1 MSRTT
6 GKDVAKA
13 IQEDLGLET
22 QPTGKEV
29 ASAMYR
35 VSSPNFQS
43 TIGDPN
49 DVSSLEFMNGLL
61 EYPDSLGVEFMTLA
75 TRIGRVIAHRNIL
88 TNKLAPFKMENMAL
102 GYTMEEY
109 FIECAKEH
117 SYNQAD
123 AEDTLFKRELPDI
136 KTAFYVVNRK
146 SYYPATI
153 TDDDMRKYFV
163 SWDGVNSL
171 IARIVDS
178 MYNGDNKDDYNYM
191 KSALVKHYENGLMK
205 IVKTNAVTD
214 TDTAKELARKITE
227 YVSYLTEP
235 TNEYNAMAVT
245 KQNDYEDI
253 YVILNGKSNS
263 YLNIDW
269 LAQTFQLEFA
279 EFKAHV
285 LVLPTLPS
293 TTQGTIEA
301 LVVDSEIYR
310 VFDQKYSVGV
320 AYNAKGLYWN
330 YFLHHWEGIAT
341 SRFANAIAFVSG
353 DVAEKVTAI
362 YANPTVVQVKKG
374 GSVTVP
380 FTVQTSGLNAPISLK
395 ATSGE
400 STGEQ
405 TTVVSATL
413 TDDSR
418 HVTIKGLEAI
428 KNEGLTTVTIKDEVS
443 NVKCDIKVVYSV

>member
-1 MSRTT
+1 MPRTT
-6 GKDVAKA
+6 GKDIAKA

-22 QPTGKEV
+22 QPTGQEV

-49 DVSSLEFMNGLL
+49 EVTSLEFMNGLL
-61 EYPDSLGVEFMTLA
+61 EYPDTLGVEFMNLA
-75 TRIGRVIAHRNIL
+75 TRIGRVIARKNIL
-88 TNKLAPFKMENMAL
+88 RNKLAPFKMENMAL
-102 GYTMEEY
+102 GYTIEEY
-109 FIECAKEH
+109 FVECAKEH
-117 SYNQAD
+117 AYDQAD
-123 AEDTLFKRELPDI
+123 AENTLFKRELPDI
-136 KTAFYVVNRK
+136 KSAFYVVNRK
-146 SYYPATI
+146 SYYPATV

-191 KSALVKHYENGLMK
+191 KNALVTHYENGLMK
-205 IVKTNAVTD
+205 IVKTSEVVNTE
-214 TDTAKELARKITE
+214 TAKELARKITE
-227 YVSYLTEP
+227 YASYLTEP
-235 TNEYNAMAVT
+235 TNEYNAMAIT
-245 KQNDYEDI
+245 KQNDYDDI
-253 YVILNGKSNS
+253 YIILNGKSNS

-353 DVAEKVTAI
+353 NVEEKVTAI
-362 YANPTVVQVKKG
+362 YSNPQVVYVKKDK
-374 GSVTVP
+374 SVTVP
-380 FTVQTSGLNAPISLK
+380 FTVQTNGLNAPINLSAK
-395 ATSGE
+395 S
-400 STGEQ
+400 S
-405 TTVVSATL
+405 VDDMVSATL
-413 TDDSR
+413 SKDLR
-418 HVTIKGLEAI
+418 HVVIKGLTGI
-428 KNEGLTTVTIKDEVS
+428 IGEGLATVSINDEKS
-443 NVKCDIKVVYSV
+443 EVKCEIKVVYSV

>member
-1 MSRTT
+1 MPRTT

-22 QPTGKEV
+22 QPTGQEV

-35 VSSPNFQS
+35 VSSPNFQT

-49 DVSSLEFMNGLL
+49 EVSSLEFMNGLL
-61 EYPDSLGVEFMTLA
+61 EYPDSLGVEFMNLA

-109 FIECAKEH
+109 FVECANEH
-117 SYNQAD
+117 AYDQAD
-123 AEDTLFKRELPDI
+123 AENTLFKRELPDI

-178 MYNGDNKDDYNYM
+178 MYNGDNKDDYSYM
-191 KSALVKHYENGLMK
+191 KSALVTHYENGLMK
-205 IVKTNAVTD
+205 IVKTSAVTD

-245 KQNDYEDI
+245 KQNNYEDI

-293 TTQGTIEA
+293 TKQGTIEA

-353 DVAEKVTAI
+353 DVEEKVTAI
-362 YANPTVVQVKKG
+362 YANPQVVQVKKG
-374 GSVTVP
+374 GSVTVA
-380 FTVQTSGLNAPISLK
+380 FTVQTSGLNAPVNITARAVDGS
-395 ATSGE
+395 A
-400 STGEQ
+400 
-405 TTVVSATL
+405 VSAQVRQDL
-413 TDDSR
+413 R
-418 HVTIKGLEAI
+418 QVEIKGSDSI
-428 KNEGLTTVTIKDEVS
+428 TQEGLTSVIIKDTSS
-443 NVKCDIKVVYSV
+443 NVETSVKVVFEP

>member
-1 MSRTT
+1 MPRTT

-22 QPTGKEV
+22 QPTGQEV
-29 ASAMYR
+29 ANAMYR
-35 VSSPNFQS
+35 AASPNFQS

-49 DVSSLEFMNGLL
+49 EVSSLEFMNGLL
-61 EYPDSLGVEFMTLA
+61 EYPDTLGVEFMNLA
-75 TRIGRVIAHRNIL
+75 TRIGRVIAHKNIL
-88 TNKLAPFKMENMAL
+88 RNKLAPFKMANMAL

-109 FIECAKEH
+109 FVECAKEH
-117 SYNQAD
+117 EYDQAD
-123 AEDTLFKRELPDI
+123 AESTLFKRELPDI

-191 KSALVKHYENGLMK
+191 KTALVTHYENGLMK
-205 IVKTNAVTD
+205 IVKTGAVTD

-245 KQNDYEDI
+245 KQNEYEDI

-353 DVAEKVTAI
+353 DIDEKVTAI

-380 FTVQTSGLNAPISLK
+380 FTVQTNGLSAPIILT
-395 ATSGE
+395 ATPNE
-400 STGEQ
+400 STK
-405 TTVVSATL
+405 VSATL
-413 TDDSR
+413 SDDLR
-418 HVTIKGLEAI
+418 HVTIKGLSGI
-428 KNEGLTTVTIKDEVS
+428 DSEGLATVTIKDKKSDVTC
-443 NVKCDIKVVYSV
+443 NIKVVYNV

>member
-1 MSRTT
+1 MGKTT
-6 GKDVAKA
+6 GNDVAKTL
-13 IQEDLGLET
+13 QNDLGMDH
-22 QPTGKEV
+22 QPTGQEV
-29 ASAMYR
+29 ASAMY
-35 VSSPNFQS
+35 VISSSNFRS
-43 TIGDPN
+43 TIGDPKETN
-49 DVSSLEFMNGLL
+49 SLEFMNGLL
-61 EYPDSLGVEFMTLA
+61 DYPDTLGVEFMNLA
-75 TRIGRVIAHRNIL
+75 TRIGKVIAHRNIL
-88 TNKLAPFKMENMAL
+88 TNKLAPFKMENMPL

-109 FIECAKEH
+109 FVECAKEH
-117 SYNQAD
+117 EYNQAD
-123 AEDTLFKRELPDI
+123 AENTLFKRSLPDI

-153 TDDDMRKYFV
+153 TDDDLRKYFV
-163 SWDGVNSL
+163 TWDGVNSL

-191 KSALVKHYENGLMK
+191 KSALVTHYENGHMK
-205 IVKTNAVTD
+205 IVNTNAVTD

-253 YVILNGKSNS
+253 YVILNGKTNS

-279 EFKAHV
+279 QFKTHV

-293 TTQGTIEA
+293 TAQGTIEA
-301 LVVDSEIYR
+301 IVCDSEIYR

-353 DVAEKVTAI
+353 NVEEKVTAI
-362 YANPTVVQVKKG
+362 YSNPQVVEVRKGANI
-374 GSVTVP
+374 TVP
-380 FTVQTSGLNAPISLK
+380 FTVQTNGLNAKYNLTVTSSVEDKVRATIESDLK
-395 ATSGE
+395 
-400 STGEQ
+400 
-405 TTVVSATL
+405 
-413 TDDSR
+413 
-418 HVTIKGLEAI
+418 HVKI
-428 KNEGLTTVTIKDEVS
+428 EGLDAITAEGLATVTITDTVS
-443 NVKCDIKVVYSV
+443 NVTCDIKVVIML

>member
-1 MSRTT
+1 MPRTT

-22 QPTGKEV
+22 QPTGQEV

-49 DVSSLEFMNGLL
+49 EVSSLEFMNGLL
-61 EYPDSLGVEFMTLA
+61 EYPDSLGVEFMNLA

-109 FIECAKEH
+109 FVECAKEH
-117 SYNQAD
+117 AYDQAD
-123 AEDTLFKRELPDI
+123 AENTLFKRELPDI

-205 IVKTNAVTD
+205 IVKTSAVTD

-293 TTQGTIEA
+293 TKQGTIEA

-353 DVAEKVTAI
+353 DVEEKVTAI
-362 YANPTVVQVKKG
+362 YTNPTVVQVKKG
-374 GSVTVP
+374 GSVTVS
-380 FTVQTSGLNAPISLK
+380 FTVQTSGLNAPINIVAEAGVDS
-395 ATSGE
+395 A
-400 STGEQ
+400 
-405 TTVVSATL
+405 VSAVVTQDL
-413 TDDSR
+413 R
-418 HVTIKGLEAI
+418 HVEIKGLDSI
-428 KNEGLTTVTIKDEVS
+428 TKEGLTSVTIKDTNS
-443 NVKCDIKVVYSV
+443 NVHTSVKVVFEP

>member
-1 MSRTT
+1 MSKTT
-6 GKDVAKA
+6 GKDVTKTL
-13 IQEDLGLET
+13 QNDLGMDHE
-22 QPTGKEV
+22 PTGQEV
-29 ASAMYR
+29 ASAMYAM
-35 VSSPNFQS
+35 SSSNFRS

-49 DVSSLEFMNGLL
+49 ETSSLEFMNGLL
-61 EYPDSLGVEFMTLA
+61 EYPDTLGVEFMNLA
-75 TRIGRVIAHRNIL
+75 TRIGKVIAHRNIL
-88 TNKLAPFKMENMAL
+88 TNKLAPFKMENMPL

-117 SYNQAD
+117 AYDQAD
-123 AEDTLFKRELPDI
+123 AENTLFKRSLPDI

-153 TDDDMRKYFV
+153 TDDDLRKYFV
-163 SWDGVNSL
+163 TWDGVNSL

-191 KSALVKHYENGLMK
+191 KSALVTHYENGHMK
-205 IVKTNAVTD
+205 IVNTKAVTD
-214 TDTAKELARKITE
+214 TETAKELARKITE

-245 KQNDYEDI
+245 KQNEYDDI
-253 YVILNGKSNS
+253 YVILNGKTNS

-279 EFKAHV
+279 QFKTHV

-293 TTQGTIEA
+293 TAQGTIEA
-301 LVVDSEIYR
+301 IVCDSEIYR

-353 DVAEKVTAI
+353 NVEEKVTAI
-362 YANPTVVQVKKG
+362 YSNPQVVEVRNG
-374 GSVTVP
+374 ATITVP
-380 FTVQTSGLNAPISLK
+380 FTVQTSGLNAKYSLTATSSVEDKVK
-395 ATSGE
+395 ATIE
-400 STGEQ
+400 SD
-405 TTVVSATL
+405 L
-413 TDDSR
+413 K
-418 HVTIKGLEAI
+418 HVKI
-428 KNEGLTTVTIKDEVS
+428 EGLDAIDAEGLATVTIQDTVS
-443 NVKCDIKVVYSV
+443 NVTCDIKVVYNV

>member
-1 MSRTT
+1 MPRTT

-22 QPTGKEV
+22 QPTGQEV
-29 ASAMYR
+29 ASAIYR
-35 VSSPNFQS
+35 ASSPNFQS

-49 DVSSLEFMNGLL
+49 EVSSLEFMNGLL

-109 FIECAKEH
+109 FVECAKEH
-117 SYNQAD
+117 AYDQAD
-123 AEDTLFKRELPDI
+123 AESTLFKRELPDI
-136 KTAFYVVNRK
+136 KKAFYVVNRK

-191 KSALVKHYENGLMK
+191 KSSLIAHYENGLMK
-205 IVKTNAVTD
+205 IVKTSPVTN

-293 TTQGTIEA
+293 TMRGTIEA

-353 DVAEKVTAI
+353 EVDEKVTAI
-362 YANPTVVQVKKG
+362 YANPTVVQIKKG

-380 FTVQTSGLNAPISLK
+380 FTVQTSGLNAPIHLT
-395 ATSGE
+395 ATPDE
-400 STGEQ
+400 PTM
-405 TTVVSATL
+405 VSAKL
-413 TDDSR
+413 TNDLR
-418 HVTIKGLEAI
+418 HVTITGSDTI
-428 KNEGLTTVTIKDEVS
+428 SGEGLATVTIEDTNSKVT
-443 NVKCDIKVVYSV
+443 CDIKVVYNV

>member
-1 MSRTT
+1 MPRTT

-22 QPTGKEV
+22 QPTGQEV

-43 TIGDPN
+43 RIGDPN
-49 DVSSLEFMNGLL
+49 EISSLEFMNGLL
-61 EYPDSLGVEFMTLA
+61 EYPDSLGVEFMNLA

-109 FIECAKEH
+109 FVECAKEH
-117 SYNQAD
+117 TYDQAN
-123 AEDTLFKRELPDI
+123 AENTLFKRELPDI

-191 KSALVKHYENGLMK
+191 KSALVTHYENGLMK
-205 IVKTNAVTD
+205 IVKTSAVTD

-293 TTQGTIEA
+293 TKQGTIEA

-353 DVAEKVTAI
+353 DVDEKVTAI

-374 GSVTVP
+374 GSVTVA
-380 FTVQTSGLNAPISLK
+380 FTVQTSGLNAPVNIV
-395 ATSGE
+395 AE
-400 STGEQ
+400 SDNDSALVA
-405 TTVVSATL
+405 VVTKDL
-413 TDDSR
+413 R
-418 HVTIKGLEAI
+418 HVEIKCLDSVTA
-428 KNEGLTTVTIKDEVS
+428 EGLTSVIIKDTNS
-443 NVKCDIKVVYSV
+443 NVQTSVKVVFEP

>member
-1 MSRTT
+1 MPRTT

-22 QPTGKEV
+22 QPTGQEV

-49 DVSSLEFMNGLL
+49 EVTSLEFMNGLL
-61 EYPDSLGVEFMTLA
+61 EYPDSLGVEFMNLA

-109 FIECAKEH
+109 FVECAKEH
-117 SYNQAD
+117 AYDQAD
-123 AEDTLFKRELPDI
+123 AENTLFKRELPDI

-191 KSALVKHYENGLMK
+191 KSALVTHYENGLMK
-205 IVKTNAVTD
+205 IVKTSAVTN

-293 TTQGTIEA
+293 TTKGTIEA

-353 DVAEKVTAI
+353 DVDERVTAI
-362 YANPTVVQVKKG
+362 YANPQVVQIKKG
-374 GSVTVP
+374 GSVVVP
-380 FTVQTSGLNAPISLK
+380 FTVQTSGLNAPIDLSVESAAPTLVG
-395 ATSGE
+395 ATI
-400 STGEQ
+400 
-405 TTVVSATL
+405 
-413 TDDSR
+413 TDDLR
-418 HVTIKGLEAI
+418 HVTITGLSAI
-428 KNEGLTTVTIKDEVS
+428 DAEGLTTVTIKDTGSSVT
-443 NVKCDIKVVYSV
+443 CAIKVVYSA

>member
-1 MSRTT
+1 MPRTT

-13 IQEDLGLET
+13 IQEDLGLEK
-22 QPTGKEV
+22 QPTGQEV

-49 DVSSLEFMNGLL
+49 EVSSLEFMNGLL
-61 EYPDSLGVEFMTLA
+61 EYPDSLGVEFMNLA

-88 TNKLAPFKMENMAL
+88 TNKLAPFKMGNMGL

-109 FIECAKEH
+109 FVECAKEH
-117 SYNQAD
+117 DYDQAD

-205 IVKTNAVTD
+205 IVNTRAVTD
-214 TDTAKELARKITE
+214 TETAKELARKITE

-263 YLNIDW
+263 YLNIEW

-353 DVAEKVTAI
+353 TVEEKVTAI
-362 YANPTVVQVKKG
+362 YSNPQVVQVKKG

-380 FTVQTSGLNAPISLK
+380 FTVQTSGLNAKYKLTVESDVNDKVHAIIESDLK
-395 ATSGE
+395 
-400 STGEQ
+400 
-405 TTVVSATL
+405 
-413 TDDSR
+413 
-418 HVTIKGLEAI
+418 HVKITGLELI
-428 KNEGLTTVTIKDEVS
+428 TVEGLATVTIKDENSDVT
-443 NVKCDIKVVYSV
+443 CDIKVVYNV

>member
-1 MSRTT
+1 MPKTT
-6 GKDVAKA
+6 AKDVAKT
-13 IQEDLGLET
+13 IQTDLGMDTE
-22 QPTGKEV
+22 PTGQDV
-29 ASAMYR
+29 ASAMYNL
-35 VSSPNFQS
+35 SSGNFRS
-43 TIGDPN
+43 SIGDPN
-49 DVSSLEFMNGLL
+49 EISSLEFMNGLL
-61 EYPDSLGVEFMTLA
+61 EYPDTLGVEFMTLA

-88 TNKLAPFKMENMAL
+88 RNKLAPFKMENMTL

-109 FIECAKEH
+109 FVECAKEH
-117 SYNQAD
+117 EYNQAD
-123 AEDTLFKRELPDI
+123 AENTLFKRELPDV
-136 KTAFYVVNRK
+136 KTAFYIVNRK
-146 SYYPATI
+146 SFYPATI
-153 TDDDMRKYFV
+153 TDDDLRKYFV
-163 SWDGVNSL
+163 TWDGVNSL

-191 KSALVKHYENGLMK
+191 KSALVTHYENGFMK
-205 IVKTNAVTD
+205 IVNTSAVTD
-214 TDTAKELARKITE
+214 TETAKELARKITE

-353 DVAEKVTAI
+353 TVEEKVTAI
-362 YANPTVVQVKKG
+362 YANPQVVKVKKG
-374 GSVTVP
+374 GSVVVP
-380 FTVQTSGLNAPISLK
+380 FTVQTSGLNAPVSLTV
-395 ATSGE
+395 TSFSPSKVG
-400 STGEQ
+400 
-405 TTVVSATL
+405 VTL
-413 TDDSR
+413 NDDLR
-418 HVTIKGLEAI
+418 HITIKGLEGI
-428 KNEGLTTVTIKDEVS
+428 TEEGLGDVEIKDTNS
-443 NVKCDIKVVYSV
+443 NVTCIISAVYNV

>member
-1 MSRTT
+1 MPRTT

-22 QPTGKEV
+22 QPTGQEV

-35 VSSPNFQS
+35 VASPNFQS

-49 DVSSLEFMNGLL
+49 EVSSLEFMNGLL
-61 EYPDSLGVEFMTLA
+61 EYPDTLGVEFMNLA

-102 GYTMEEY
+102 GYTIEEY
-109 FIECAKEH
+109 FVECAKEH
-117 SYNQAD
+117 AYNQAD
-123 AEDTLFKRELPDI
+123 SENTLFKRELPDI
-136 KTAFYVVNRK
+136 KKAFYVVNRK

-191 KSALVKHYENGLMK
+191 KSALVTHYENGLMK

-214 TDTAKELARKITE
+214 TESAKELARKITE

-353 DVAEKVTAI
+353 DVKEKVTAI
-362 YANPTVVQVKKG
+362 YANPQVVYVKKDKT
-374 GSVTVP
+374 VTVP
-380 FTVQTSGLNAPISLK
+380 FTVQTNGLNAPISLTV
-395 ATSGE
+395 TS
-400 STGEQ
+400 TD
-405 TTVVSATL
+405 VNMVSATL
-413 TDDSR
+413 TEDSR
-418 HVTIKGLEAI
+418 HVVINGLTGI
-428 KNEGLTTVTIKDEVS
+428 TGEGLATVTIKDADP
-443 NVKCDIKVVYSV
+443 NVKCDIKVVYNV

>member
-1 MSRTT
+1 MPKTT

-22 QPTGKEV
+22 QPTGQEV
-29 ASAMYR
+29 ASAMYK
-35 VSSPNFQS
+35 VSSPTFQS

-49 DVSSLEFMNGLL
+49 EVSSLEFMNGLL
-61 EYPDSLGVEFMTLA
+61 EYPDSLGVEFMNLA

-109 FIECAKEH
+109 FVECAKENA
-117 SYNQAD
+117 YNQAD
-123 AEDTLFKRELPDI
+123 AESTLFKRELPDI

-191 KSALVKHYENGLMK
+191 KSALVRHYENGLMK
-205 IVKTNAVTD
+205 IVKTSAVKD
-214 TDTAKELARKITE
+214 TESAKELARKITE

-293 TTQGTIEA
+293 TSRGVIEA

-341 SRFANAIAFVSG
+341 SRFANSIAFVSG
-353 DVAEKVTAI
+353 DVEEKVTAI
-362 YANPTVVQVKKG
+362 YSNPQVVAIRKG
-374 GSVTVP
+374 ESITVP
-380 FTVQTSGLNAPISLK
+380 FTVQTSGLNAPIELT
-395 ATSGE
+395 ATVDNEGMI
-400 STGEQ
+400 
-405 TTVVSATL
+405 SATL
-413 TDDSR
+413 TNDSR
-418 HVTIKGLEAI
+418 HVTI
-428 KNEGLTTVTIKDEVS
+428 EGLDAIHAEGLATVTITDKS
-443 NVKCDIKVVYSV
+443 SQVKCDIKVVYNQ

>member
-1 MSRTT
+1 MPRTT

-13 IQEDLGLET
+13 IQTELGLET
-22 QPTGKEV
+22 QPNGQEV

-49 DVSSLEFMNGLL
+49 EVSSLEFMNGLL
-61 EYPDSLGVEFMTLA
+61 EYPDTLGVEFMNLA

-88 TNKLAPFKMENMAL
+88 TNKLSPFKMENMAL

-109 FIECAKEH
+109 FVECAKEH
-117 SYNQAD
+117 AYDQAD
-123 AEDTLFKRELPDI
+123 AENTLFKRELPDI
-136 KTAFYVVNRK
+136 KKAFYVVNRK

-191 KSALVKHYENGLMK
+191 KSALVTHYENGLMK
-205 IVKTNAVTD
+205 IVKTSAVTD

-269 LAQTFQLEFA
+269 LSQTFQLEFA

-353 DVAEKVTAI
+353 DVEEKVTAI
-362 YANPTVVQVKKG
+362 HANPQVVYVKKDK
-374 GSVTVP
+374 SVTVP
-380 FTVQTSGLNAPISLK
+380 FIVQTNGLNAPVSLS
-395 ATSGE
+395 ATPSDA
-400 STGEQ
+400 TM
-405 TTVVSATL
+405 VSATL
-413 TDDSR
+413 TEDLR
-418 HVTIKGLEAI
+418 HVVIKGLTGI
-428 KNEGLTTVTIKDEVS
+428 TDEGLATVTIKDKSS
-443 NVKCDIKVVYSV
+443 NVKCDIKVVYNV

>member
-1 MSRTT
+1 MGKTT
-6 GKDVAKA
+6 GNDVAKTL
-13 IQEDLGLET
+13 QNDLGMDH
-22 QPTGKEV
+22 QPTGQEV
-29 ASAMYR
+29 ASAMYTM
-35 VSSPNFQS
+35 SSSNFRS
-43 TIGDPN
+43 TIEDPN
-49 DVSSLEFMNGLL
+49 ETSSLEFMNGLL
-61 EYPDSLGVEFMTLA
+61 EYPDTLGVEFMNLA
-75 TRIGRVIAHRNIL
+75 TRIGKVIAHRNIL
-88 TNKLAPFKMENMAL
+88 TNKLAPFKMENMSL

-109 FIECAKEH
+109 FVECAKEH
-117 SYNQAD
+117 EYNQAE
-123 AEDTLFKRELPDI
+123 AENTLFKRSLPDI

-153 TDDDMRKYFV
+153 TDDDLRKYFV
-163 SWDGVNSL
+163 TWDGVNSL

-191 KSALVKHYENGLMK
+191 KSALISHYENGHMK
-205 IVKTNAVTD
+205 IVNTRAVSD

-253 YVILNGKSNS
+253 YVILNGKTNS

-279 EFKAHV
+279 QFKTHV

-293 TTQGTIEA
+293 TAQGTIEA
-301 LVVDSEIYR
+301 IVCDSEIYR

-353 DVAEKVTAI
+353 TFKEKVTAI
-362 YANPTVVQVKKG
+362 YANPQVVQVKKG

-380 FTVQTSGLNAPISLK
+380 FTVQTSGLNAPINLS
-395 ATSGE
+395 ATPGD
-400 STGEQ
+400 
-405 TTVVSATL
+405 TTLISATL
-413 TDDSR
+413 TDDLR
-418 HVTIKGLEAI
+418 HVTIKGLDAI
-428 KNEGLTTVTIKDEVS
+428 DQEGLVTVKIEDKESAVTC
-443 NVKCDIKVVYSV
+443 NIKVVYNV

>member
-1 MSRTT
+1 MSRTSA
-6 GKDVAKA
+6 KDVTK
-13 IQEDLGLET
+13 ILQNDLGMDHE
-22 QPTGKEV
+22 PTGREV
-29 ASAMYR
+29 ASAMYN
-35 VSSPNFQS
+35 VASPNFQS

-49 DVSSLEFMNGLL
+49 EISSLEFMNGLL
-61 EYPDSLGVEFMTLA
+61 EYPDTLGIEFMNLA

-88 TNKLAPFKMENMAL
+88 TNKLAPFKMANMPL

-109 FIECAKEH
+109 FVDCAKEH
-117 SYNQAD
+117 AYDQAN
-123 AEDTLFKRELPDI
+123 AENTLFKRELSDI

-191 KSALVKHYENGLMK
+191 KSALVTHYENGLMK
-205 IVKTNAVTD
+205 IVNTSAVVD
-214 TDTAKELARKITE
+214 TETAKELARKITE
-227 YVSYLTEP
+227 HVSYLTEP

-353 DVAEKVTAI
+353 NVEEKVTAI
-362 YANPTVVQVKKG
+362 YANPQVVQIKKG

-380 FTVQTSGLNAPISLK
+380 FTVQTSGLNATISL
-395 ATSGE
+395 TSTSE
-400 STGEQ
+400 APTM
-405 TTVVSATL
+405 VSATL
-413 TDDSR
+413 TNDLR
-418 HVTIKGLEAI
+418 HVTIKGLGAI
-428 KNEGLTTVTIKDEVS
+428 TAEGLTTVTIKDKKS
-443 NVKCDIKVVYSV
+443 NVTCYIKVVYNV

>member
-1 MSRTT
+1 MPRTT
-6 GKDVAKA
+6 GKDIAKA
-13 IQEDLGLET
+13 IQTDLGLET
-22 QPTGKEV
+22 QPTGQEV

-35 VSSPNFQS
+35 VASPNFQS

-49 DVSSLEFMNGLL
+49 EVSSLEFMNGLL
-61 EYPDSLGVEFMTLA
+61 DYPDTLGVEFMNLA

-88 TNKLAPFKMENMAL
+88 TNKLAPFKMENMGL

-109 FIECAKEH
+109 FVECAKEH
-117 SYNQAD
+117 AYDQAD

-136 KTAFYVVNRK
+136 KKAFYVVNRK

-191 KSALVKHYENGLMK
+191 KSALVTHYENGLMK
-205 IVKTNAVTD
+205 IVKTSAVTD

-245 KQNDYEDI
+245 KQNAYEDI

-301 LVVDSEIYR
+301 LIVDSEIYR

-353 DVAEKVTAI
+353 DVKEKVTAI
-362 YANPTVVQVKKG
+362 HVNPQVVYVKKDK
-374 GSVTVP
+374 SVTVP
-380 FTVQTSGLNAPISLK
+380 FTVQTNGLNAPINLT
-395 ATSGE
+395 ATSND
-400 STGEQ
+400 
-405 TTVVSATL
+405 TTTVSATL
-413 TDDSR
+413 TADLR
-418 HVTIKGLEAI
+418 HVVIEGLTGIAR
-428 KNEGLTTVTIKDEVS
+428 EGLTTVVIKDTNSAVT
-443 NVKCDIKVVYSV
+443 CDIKVVYSV

>member
-1 MSRTT
+1 MPRTT

-13 IQEDLGLET
+13 IQTDLGLET
-22 QPTGKEV
+22 QPTGQEV
-29 ASAMYR
+29 ANAMYR
-35 VSSPNFQS
+35 AASPNFQS

-49 DVSSLEFMNGLL
+49 EVSSLEFMNGLL
-61 EYPDSLGVEFMTLA
+61 EYPDTLGVEFMNLA

-88 TNKLAPFKMENMAL
+88 RNKLAPFKMANMAL

-109 FIECAKEH
+109 FVECAKEH
-117 SYNQAD
+117 EYDQAD
-123 AEDTLFKRELPDI
+123 AESTLFKRELPDI

-163 SWDGVNSL
+163 TWDGVNSL

-205 IVKTNAVTD
+205 IVKTSEVTN

-293 TTQGTIEA
+293 TKQGTIEA

-353 DVAEKVTAI
+353 NVEEKVTAI
-362 YANPTVVQVKKG
+362 YSNPQVVEVRKG
-374 GSVTVP
+374 ASVTVP
-380 FTVQTSGLNAPISLK
+380 FTVQTNGLNAKYNLTATSSVGNKVK
-395 ATSGE
+395 ATIE
-400 STGEQ
+400 SDLKHVKI
-405 TTVVSATL
+405 TV
-413 TDDSR
+413 
-418 HVTIKGLEAI
+418 LEAI
-428 KNEGLTTVTIKDEVS
+428 DAEGLATVTIKDTVS
-443 NVKCDIKVVYSV
+443 NVTCDIKVVYNV

>member
-1 MSRTT
+1 MPRTT

-13 IQEDLGLET
+13 IQTDLGLET
-22 QPTGKEV
+22 QPTGQEV
-29 ASAMYR
+29 ANAMYR
-35 VSSPNFQS
+35 AASPNFQS

-49 DVSSLEFMNGLL
+49 EISSLEFMNGLL
-61 EYPDSLGVEFMTLA
+61 EYPDTLGVEFMNLA

-88 TNKLAPFKMENMAL
+88 HNKLAPFKMANMAL

-109 FIECAKEH
+109 FVECTKEH
-117 SYNQAD
+117 KYDQAD
-123 AEDTLFKRELPDI
+123 AESTLFKRELPDI
-136 KTAFYVVNRK
+136 KTAFYIVNRK

-163 SWDGVNSL
+163 TWDGVNSL

-191 KSALVKHYENGLMK
+191 KSALVTHYENGLMK
-205 IVKTNAVTD
+205 IVKTNAVINAES
-214 TDTAKELARKITE
+214 AKELARKITE

-353 DVAEKVTAI
+353 DVTEKVTAI
-362 YANPTVVQVKKG
+362 YSNPQVVQVKKNH
-374 GSVTVP
+374 SVTVP
-380 FTVQTSGLNAPISLK
+380 FTVQTNGLNAPINLN
-395 ATSGE
+395 ATPDKPDM
-400 STGEQ
+400 
-405 TTVVSATL
+405 VSAAL
-413 TDDSR
+413 SDDLR
-418 HVTIKGLEAI
+418 HVTIKGLQAIEA
-428 KNEGLTTVTIKDEVS
+428 EGLATVTIKDENSKVT
-443 NVKCDIKVVYSV
+443 CDIKVVYNT

>member
-1 MSRTT
+1 MGKTT
-6 GKDVAKA
+6 GNDVAKTL
-13 IQEDLGLET
+13 QNDLGMNH
-22 QPTGKEV
+22 QPTGQEV
-29 ASAMYR
+29 ASAMYAM
-35 VSSPNFQS
+35 SSSNFRS

-49 DVSSLEFMNGLL
+49 ETSSLEFMNGLL
-61 EYPDSLGVEFMTLA
+61 EYPDTLGVEFMNLA
-75 TRIGRVIAHRNIL
+75 TRIGKVIAHRNIL
-88 TNKLAPFKMENMAL
+88 TNKLAPFKMENMPL

-109 FIECAKEH
+109 FVECAKEH
-117 SYNQAD
+117 EYNQAD
-123 AEDTLFKRELPDI
+123 AENTLFKRSLPDI

-153 TDDDMRKYFV
+153 TDDDLRKYFV
-163 SWDGVNSL
+163 TWDGVNSL

-191 KSALVKHYENGLMK
+191 KSALVTHYENGHMK
-205 IVKTNAVTD
+205 IVKTSAATD

-253 YVILNGKSNS
+253 YVILNGKTNS

-279 EFKAHV
+279 QFKTHV

-293 TTQGTIEA
+293 TAQGTIEA
-301 LVVDSEIYR
+301 IVCDSEIYR

-353 DVAEKVTAI
+353 NVEEKVTAI
-362 YANPTVVQVKKG
+362 YSNPQVVEVRKG
-374 GSVTVP
+374 ATITVP
-380 FTVQTSGLNAPISLK
+380 FTVQTNGLNAKYNLTATSSVDDKVK
-395 ATSGE
+395 ATFE
-400 STGEQ
+400 SD
-405 TTVVSATL
+405 L
-413 TDDSR
+413 K
-418 HVTIKGLEAI
+418 HVKI
-428 KNEGLTTVTIKDEVS
+428 EGLDAIDAEGLATVTIKDTVS
-443 NVKCDIKVVYSV
+443 NVTCDVKVVYNV

>member
-1 MSRTT
+1 MPRTT

-13 IQEDLGLET
+13 IQTDLGLET
-22 QPTGKEV
+22 QPTGQEV

-49 DVSSLEFMNGLL
+49 EVSSLEFMNGLL
-61 EYPDSLGVEFMTLA
+61 EYPDSLGVEFMNLA
-75 TRIGRVIAHRNIL
+75 TRIGRVIAYRNIL
-88 TNKLAPFKMENMAL
+88 TNKLAPFKMENMGL

-109 FIECAKEH
+109 FVECAKEH
-117 SYNQAD
+117 AYDQAD
-123 AEDTLFKRELPDI
+123 AENTLYKRELPDI

-205 IVKTNAVTD
+205 IVKTSAVTD

-253 YVILNGKSNS
+253 YIILSGKSNS

-310 VFDQKYSVGV
+310 VFDQKYSVVV

-353 DVAEKVTAI
+353 DVEEKVTAI
-362 YANPTVVQVKKG
+362 YSNPQVVEVSKG
-374 GSVTVP
+374 ASVTVP
-380 FTVQTSGLNAPISLK
+380 FTVQTSGLNAPIILT
-395 ATSGE
+395 ATPGE
-400 STGEQ
+400 
-405 TTVVSATL
+405 ATKVRAAITEDL
-413 TDDSR
+413 R
-418 HVTIKGLEAI
+418 HVTIEGLEAI
-428 KNEGLTTVTIKDEVS
+428 TGEGLTTVTIEDTNS
-443 NVKCDIKVVYSV
+443 NVTCDIKVVYSV

>member
-1 MSRTT
+1 MARTT
-6 GKDVAKA
+6 ASDVSKTL
-13 IQEDLGLET
+13 QEDLSMDHE
-22 QPTGKEV
+22 PTGQEV
-29 ASAMYR
+29 ARAMYNI
-35 VSSPNFQS
+35 SSSSFRN

-49 DVSSLEFMNGLL
+49 EVSSLEFMSGLL
-61 EYPDSLGVEFMTLA
+61 EYPDTLGVEFMSLA

-88 TNKLAPFKMENMAL
+88 RNKLAPFKMANMPL

-109 FIECAKEH
+109 FVECAKEH
-117 SYNQAD
+117 EYNQAD
-123 AEDTLFKRELPDI
+123 AENTLFKRELPDI

-146 SYYPATI
+146 SFYPATI
-153 TDDDMRKYFV
+153 TDDDLRKYFV

-178 MYNGDNKDDYNYM
+178 LYNGDNKDDYNYM
-191 KSALVKHYENGLMK
+191 KSALVTHYENGHMK
-205 IVKTNAVTD
+205 IVNTSAVTN

-227 YVSYLTEP
+227 YVAYLTEP

-245 KQNDYEDI
+245 KQNEYDDI
-253 YVILNGKSNS
+253 YVILNGKTNS

-279 EFKAHV
+279 QFKTHV

-293 TTQGTIEA
+293 TGQGNIEA
-301 LVVDSEIYR
+301 IVCDSEIYR

-353 DVAEKVTAI
+353 DVQEKVTAI
-362 YANPTVVQVKKG
+362 YANPQVVSVKKDS
-374 GSVTVP
+374 SVTVP
-380 FTVQTSGLNAPISLK
+380 FTVQTSGLNAQYSLT
-395 ATSGE
+395 ATS
-400 STGEQ
+400 S
-405 TTVVSATL
+405 VSDKVTASI
-413 TDDSR
+413 DDDLR
-418 HVTIKGLEAI
+418 HVTINGLTAI
-428 KNEGLTTVTIKDEVS
+428 DAEGLATVTVKDTVS
-443 NVKCDIKVVYSV
+443 NVECQIKVVYNV

>member
-1 MSRTT
+1 MSKTT
-6 GKDVAKA
+6 GKDVTKTL
-13 IQEDLGLET
+13 QNDLGMDHE
-22 QPTGKEV
+22 PTGQEV
-29 ASAMYR
+29 ASAMYTM
-35 VSSPNFQS
+35 SSSNFRS

-49 DVSSLEFMNGLL
+49 ETSSLEFMNGLL
-61 EYPDSLGVEFMTLA
+61 EYPDTLGVEFMNLA
-75 TRIGRVIAHRNIL
+75 TRIGKVIAHRNIL
-88 TNKLAPFKMENMAL
+88 TNKLAPFKMENMPL

-109 FIECAKEH
+109 FVECAKEH
-117 SYNQAD
+117 AYDQAD
-123 AEDTLFKRELPDI
+123 AENTLFKRSLPDI

-153 TDDDMRKYFV
+153 TDDDLRKYFV
-163 SWDGVNSL
+163 TWDGVNSL

-191 KSALVKHYENGLMK
+191 KSALVTHYENGHMK
-205 IVKTNAVTD
+205 IVNTNAVTD

-245 KQNDYEDI
+245 KQNEYDDI
-253 YVILNGKSNS
+253 YVILNGKTNS

-279 EFKAHV
+279 QFKTHV

-293 TTQGTIEA
+293 TAQGTIEA
-301 LVVDSEIYR
+301 IVCDSEIYR

-353 DVAEKVTAI
+353 NVEEKVTAI
-362 YANPTVVQVKKG
+362 YSNPQVVEVRKG
-374 GSVTVP
+374 ATITVP
-380 FTVQTSGLNAPISLK
+380 FTVQTSGLNAKYSLTATSSAEDKVK
-395 ATSGE
+395 ATIE
-400 STGEQ
+400 SD
-405 TTVVSATL
+405 L
-413 TDDSR
+413 K
-418 HVTIKGLEAI
+418 HVKI
-428 KNEGLTTVTIKDEVS
+428 EGLDAIDAEGLATVTIKDTVS
-443 NVKCDIKVVYSV
+443 DVTCDVKVVYNV

>member
-1 MSRTT
+1 MPRTT

-22 QPTGKEV
+22 QPTGQEV

-49 DVSSLEFMNGLL
+49 EVSSLEFMNGLL
-61 EYPDSLGVEFMTLA
+61 EYPDSLGVEFMNLA

-88 TNKLAPFKMENMAL
+88 TNKLAPFKMGNMGL

-109 FIECAKEH
+109 FVECAKEH
-117 SYNQAD
+117 DYDQAD

-136 KTAFYVVNRK
+136 KSAFYVVNRK

-153 TDDDMRKYFV
+153 TDDDMRKFFV
-163 SWDGVNSL
+163 NWNGVNSL

-205 IVKTNAVTD
+205 IVNTSAVTD
-214 TDTAKELARKITE
+214 TETAKELARKITE

-263 YLNIDW
+263 YLNIEW

-353 DVAEKVTAI
+353 SVEEKVTAI
-362 YANPTVVQVKKG
+362 YSNPQVVQVKKG

-380 FTVQTSGLNAPISLK
+380 FTVQTSGLNAKYNLTAGSSVDGK
-395 ATSGE
+395 
-400 STGEQ
+400 
-405 TTVVSATL
+405 VSATIESDL
-413 TDDSR
+413 K
-418 HVTIKGLEAI
+418 HVKITGLELIDA
-428 KNEGLTTVTIKDEVS
+428 EGLATVTIKDNNSDVT
-443 NVKCDIKVVYSV
+443 CYIKVVYNV

>member
-1 MSRTT
+1 MGRTNASDVSKTLQKDLSMDHEPT
-6 GKDVAKA
+6 GQEVAKA
-13 IQEDLGLET
+13 
-22 QPTGKEV
+22 
-29 ASAMYR
+29 MYNI
-35 VSSPNFQS
+35 SSSSFRN

-49 DVSSLEFMNGLL
+49 EVSSLEFMSGLL
-61 EYPDSLGVEFMTLA
+61 EYPDTLGVEFMGLA

-88 TNKLAPFKMENMAL
+88 RNKLAPFKMANMPF

-109 FIECAKEH
+109 FVECAKEH
-117 SYNQAD
+117 EYNQAD

-146 SYYPATI
+146 SFYPATI
-153 TDDDMRKYFV
+153 TDDDLRKYFV

-178 MYNGDNKDDYNYM
+178 LYNGDNKDDYNYM
-191 KSALVKHYENGLMK
+191 KSALVTHYENGHMK
-205 IVKTNAVTD
+205 IVNTSAVAD
-214 TDTAKELARKITE
+214 TETAKELARKITE
-227 YVSYLTEP
+227 YVAYLTEP

-245 KQNDYEDI
+245 KQNEYDDI
-253 YVILNGKSNS
+253 YVILNGKTNS

-279 EFKAHV
+279 QFKTHV

-293 TTQGTIEA
+293 ASQGTIEA
-301 LVVDSEIYR
+301 IVCDSEIYR

-353 DVAEKVTAI
+353 NVTEEVTAI
-362 YANPTVVQVKKG
+362 YANPQVVSVKKD

-380 FTVQTSGLNAPISLK
+380 FTVQTSGLNAKYDLI
-395 ATSGE
+395 ATSSDNE
-400 STGEQ
+400 KVT
-405 TTVVSATL
+405 ATIDKDL
-413 TDDSR
+413 R
-418 HVTIKGLEAI
+418 HVTIKGLSAI
-428 KNEGLTTVTIKDEVS
+428 GAEGLATVTVKDTVS
-443 NVKCDIKVVYSV
+443 NVKCEIKVVYNV

>member
-1 MSRTT
+1 MARTT
-6 GKDVAKA
+6 ASDVSKTL
-13 IQEDLGLET
+13 QEDLSMDHE
-22 QPTGKEV
+22 PTGQEV
-29 ASAMYR
+29 ARAMYNI
-35 VSSPNFQS
+35 SSSSFRN

-49 DVSSLEFMNGLL
+49 EVSSLEFMSGLL
-61 EYPDSLGVEFMTLA
+61 EYPDTLGVEFMSLA

-88 TNKLAPFKMENMAL
+88 RNKLAPFKMANMPL

-109 FIECAKEH
+109 FVECAKEH
-117 SYNQAD
+117 EYNQAD
-123 AEDTLFKRELPDI
+123 AENTLFKRELPDI

-146 SYYPATI
+146 SFYPATI
-153 TDDDMRKYFV
+153 TDDDLRKYFV

-178 MYNGDNKDDYNYM
+178 LYNGDNKDDYNYM
-191 KSALVKHYENGLMK
+191 KSALVTHYENGHMK
-205 IVKTNAVTD
+205 IVNTSAVTN

-245 KQNDYEDI
+245 KQNEYDDI
-253 YVILNGKSNS
+253 YVILNGKTNS

-279 EFKAHV
+279 EFKTHV

-293 TTQGTIEA
+293 TAQGSIEA
-301 LVVDSEIYR
+301 IVCDSEIYR

-353 DVAEKVTAI
+353 DVQEKVTAI
-362 YANPTVVQVKKG
+362 YANPQVVSVKKDS
-374 GSVTVP
+374 SVTVP
-380 FTVQTSGLNAPISLK
+380 FTVQTSGLNAQYSLT
-395 ATSGE
+395 ATS
-400 STGEQ
+400 S
-405 TTVVSATL
+405 VSNKVTATIDPDLKHVRINGL
-413 TDDSR
+413 T
-418 HVTIKGLEAI
+418 AI
-428 KNEGLTTVTIKDEVS
+428 DAEGLATVTIKDTVS
-443 NVKCDIKVVYSV
+443 NVECQIKVVYNV

>member
-1 MSRTT
+1 MSRTK

-22 QPTGKEV
+22 QPTGQEI

-49 DVSSLEFMNGLL
+49 EVSSLEFMNGLL
-61 EYPDSLGVEFMTLA
+61 EYPDSLGVEFMNLA

-109 FIECAKEH
+109 FVECAKEH
-117 SYNQAD
+117 DYDQAN
-123 AEDTLFKRELPDI
+123 AENTLFKRELPDI

-191 KSALVKHYENGLMK
+191 KSALVRHYENGLMK
-205 IVKTNAVTD
+205 IVKTNPVTD
-214 TDTAKELARKITE
+214 TNTAKELAREITE

-235 TNEYNAMAVT
+235 TNKYNAMAVT
-245 KQNDYEDI
+245 KQNDYDDI

-293 TTQGTIEA
+293 TKQGTIEA

-353 DVAEKVTAI
+353 SVEEKVTAI

-374 GSVTVP
+374 DSVSVP
-380 FTVQTSGLNAPISLK
+380 FTVQTSGLNAPINL
-395 ATSGE
+395 
-400 STGEQ
+400 
-405 TTVVSATL
+405 TVELNEEANISATL
-413 TDDSR
+413 TDDLR

-428 KNEGLTTVTIKDEVS
+428 VDEGLTTVTIKDTES
-443 NVKCDIKVVYSV
+443 NVTCNIKVVYSA

>member
-1 MSRTT
+1 MPRTT

-13 IQEDLGLET
+13 IQEDLGLAT
-22 QPTGKEV
+22 QPTGQEV

-35 VSSPNFQS
+35 ASSPNFQS

-49 DVSSLEFMNGLL
+49 EVSSLEFMNGLL
-61 EYPDSLGVEFMTLA
+61 EYPDSLGVEFMSLA

-88 TNKLAPFKMENMAL
+88 TNKLAPFKMENMSL

-109 FIECAKEH
+109 FVECAKEH
-117 SYNQAD
+117 AYDQSN
-123 AEDTLFKRELPDI
+123 AENTLFKRELPDI
-136 KTAFYVVNRK
+136 KKAFYVVNRK

-163 SWDGVNSL
+163 TWDGVNSL
-171 IARIVDS
+171 IGRIVDS

-205 IVKTNAVTD
+205 IVKTSAVTN
-214 TDTAKELARKITE
+214 TDSAKELARKITE

-235 TNEYNAMAVT
+235 TNAYNAMAVT
-245 KQNDYEDI
+245 KQNDYDDI

-285 LVLPTLPS
+285 LVLPTLPTAS
-293 TTQGTIEA
+293 QGTIEA

-353 DVAEKVTAI
+353 EVDEKVTAI
-362 YANPTVVQVKKG
+362 YANPTVVQLKKG
-374 GSVTVP
+374 DSVTVP
-380 FTVQTSGLNAPISLK
+380 FTVQTSGLNAPIQLTV
-395 ATSGE
+395 A
-400 STGEQ
+400 TGEQ
-405 TTVVSATL
+405 TMVGATL
-413 TDDSR
+413 TADSR
-418 HVTIKGLEAI
+418 HVEIKGLNGIEG
-428 KNEGLTTVTIKDEVS
+428 EGLTTVTITDTSSSVTC
-443 NVKCDIKVVYSV
+443 VIKVVYNV

>member
-1 MSRTT
+1 MPRTT

-22 QPTGKEV
+22 QPTGQEV

-49 DVSSLEFMNGLL
+49 EVSSLEFMNGLL
-61 EYPDSLGVEFMTLA
+61 EYPDSLGVEFMNLA

-109 FIECAKEH
+109 FVECAKEH
-117 SYNQAD
+117 AYNQAD
-123 AEDTLFKRELPDI
+123 AENTLFKRELPDI

-146 SYYPATI
+146 SYYSATI
-153 TDDDMRKYFV
+153 TDDDMRKYFAC
-163 SWDGVNSL
+163 WDGVNSL

-191 KSALVKHYENGLMK
+191 KSGLVKHYENGLMK
-205 IVKTNAVTD
+205 IVKTRPVTD
-214 TDTAKELARKITE
+214 TETAKELARKITE
-227 YVSYLTEP
+227 YASYLTEP

-263 YLNIDW
+263 YLNIEW

-341 SRFANAIAFVSG
+341 SRFANAIAFASG
-353 DVAEKVTAI
+353 DVEEKVTAI
-362 YANPTVVQVKKG
+362 HANPKVVQVKNG

-380 FTVQTSGLNAPISLK
+380 FTVQTSGLNAPINLK
-395 ATSGE
+395 AISGE
-400 STGEQ
+400 SSM
-405 TTVVSATL
+405 VSATL
-413 TDDSR
+413 TDDLR

-428 KNEGLTTVTIKDEVS
+428 VADGLATVTIKDENS
-443 NVKCDIKVVYSV
+443 NVTDCIRVVYTLL

>member
-1 MSRTT
+1 MPRTT

-13 IQEDLGLET
+13 IQKDLGLEK
-22 QPTGKEV
+22 QPTGQEV
-29 ASAMYR
+29 ASAIYR
-35 VSSPNFQS
+35 VASPNFQS

-49 DVSSLEFMNGLL
+49 EVSSLEFMNGLL
-61 EYPDSLGVEFMTLA
+61 EYPDTLGVEFMNLA

-109 FIECAKEH
+109 FVECAKEH
-117 SYNQAD
+117 AYDQAD
-123 AEDTLFKRELPDI
+123 AENTLYKRELPDI

-146 SYYPATI
+146 SYYPSTI

-191 KSALVKHYENGLMK
+191 KRALVNHYENGLMK
-205 IVKTNAVTD
+205 IVNTSAVTD
-214 TDTAKELARKITE
+214 TNTAKELARKITE

-269 LAQTFQLEFA
+269 LSQTFQLEFA

-353 DVAEKVTAI
+353 NVNEKVTAI
-362 YANPTVVQVKKG
+362 YANPQVVYVKKDKD
-374 GSVTVP
+374 VTVP
-380 FTVQTSGLNAPISLK
+380 FTVQTNGLDADIDLSV
-395 ATSGE
+395 E
-400 STGEQ
+400 SSDDTM
-405 TTVVSATL
+405 VKATL
-413 TDDSR
+413 TEDLR
-418 HVTIKGLEAI
+418 HVVIKGLTGI
-428 KNEGLTTVTIKDEVS
+428 TGEGLATVTIKDS
-443 NVKCDIKVVYSV
+443 TSHITCDIKVVYNV

>member
-13 IQEDLGLET
+13 IQTDLGLET
-22 QPTGKEV
+22 QPTGQEV

-35 VSSPNFQS
+35 AASPNFQS

-61 EYPDSLGVEFMTLA
+61 EYPDTLGVEFMNLA

-88 TNKLAPFKMENMAL
+88 RNKLAPFKMANMAL

-109 FIECAKEH
+109 FVECAKEH
-117 SYNQAD
+117 EYDQAD
-123 AEDTLFKRELPDI
+123 AGSTLFKRELPDI

-146 SYYPATI
+146 SYYSATI

-163 SWDGVNSL
+163 TWDGLNSL
-171 IARIVDS
+171 IARVVDS

-191 KSALVKHYENGLMK
+191 KSALVTHYENGLMK
-205 IVKTNAVTD
+205 IVNTSAVTD
-214 TDTAKELARKITE
+214 TETAKELARKITE

-253 YVILNGKSNS
+253 YVILNGKTNS

-293 TTQGTIEA
+293 TKEGTIEA

-353 DVAEKVTAI
+353 TVKEKVTAI
-362 YANPTVVQVKKG
+362 YSNPQVVQVKKD

-380 FTVQTSGLNAPISLK
+380 FTVQTNGLNAPISLT
-395 ATSGE
+395 ATSNVP
-400 STGEQ
+400 TM
-405 TTVVSATL
+405 VSPTL
-413 TDDSR
+413 SDDLR
-418 HVTIKGLEAI
+418 HVTIKGLSAI
-428 KNEGLTTVTIKDEVS
+428 ASEGLATVTIKDTNS
-443 NVKCDIKVVYSV
+443 NVTCNIKVVYNV

>member
-1 MSRTT
+1 MPRTT

-22 QPTGKEV
+22 QPTGQEV

-49 DVSSLEFMNGLL
+49 EVSSLEFMNGLL
-61 EYPDSLGVEFMTLA
+61 EYPDSLGVEFMNLA

-109 FIECAKEH
+109 FVECAKEH
-117 SYNQAD
+117 AYDQAD
-123 AEDTLFKRELPDI
+123 AENTLFKRELPDI

-191 KSALVKHYENGLMK
+191 KSALVTHYENGLMK
-205 IVKTNAVTD
+205 IVKTSTVTD

-293 TTQGTIEA
+293 TRQGTIEA

-353 DVAEKVTAI
+353 NVDEKVTAI

-374 GSVTVP
+374 GSVTVA
-380 FTVQTSGLNAPISLK
+380 FTVQTSGLNAPVNIV
-395 ATSGE
+395 AETSDGNA
-400 STGEQ
+400 
-405 TTVVSATL
+405 VSAIVTNDL
-413 TDDSR
+413 R
-418 HVTIKGLEAI
+418 HVEIRGLDSIEA
-428 KNEGLTTVTIKDEVS
+428 EGLATVTIKDKGS
-443 NVKCDIKVVYSV
+443 NVTCDIKVVYSV

>member
-13 IQEDLGLET
+13 IQSDLGLESE
-22 QPTGKEV
+22 PTGQEV
-29 ASAMYR
+29 ASAMYH
-35 VSSPNFQS
+35 VSSPIFQS

-49 DVSSLEFMNGLL
+49 ETRSLEFMNGLL
-61 EYPDSLGVEFMTLA
+61 EYPDTLGVEFMNLA

-88 TNKLAPFKMENMAL
+88 TNKLAPFKMANMSL

-109 FIECAKEH
+109 FVECAKEH
-117 SYNQAD
+117 EYDQAD
-123 AEDTLFKRELPDI
+123 AENTLFKRELPDI

-153 TDDDMRKYFV
+153 TDDDMRKYFM

-191 KSALVKHYENGLMK
+191 KSALVTHYENGLMK
-205 IVKTNAVTD
+205 IVNTSAVTD
-214 TDTAKELARKITE
+214 TESAKELARKITE

-245 KQNDYEDI
+245 KQNEYDDI
-253 YVILNGKSNS
+253 YVILNGKTNS

-279 EFKAHV
+279 EFKTHV
-285 LVLPTLPS
+285 LVLPTLP
-293 TTQGTIEA
+293 TTRQGTIEA
-301 LVVDSEIYR
+301 IVCDSEIYR

-353 DVAEKVTAI
+353 TVNEKVTAI
-362 YANPTVVQVKKG
+362 YSNPQVVEVSKG
-374 GSVTVP
+374 ASVTVP
-380 FTVQTSGLNAPISLK
+380 FTVQTSGLNAKYRLTATSSVGDKVK
-395 ATSGE
+395 ATIE
-400 STGEQ
+400 SD
-405 TTVVSATL
+405 L
-413 TDDSR
+413 K
-418 HVTIKGLEAI
+418 HVNIEGLEAI
-428 KNEGLTTVTIKDEVS
+428 DAEGLATVTIKDTNS
-443 NVKCDIKVVYSV
+443 NVTCEIKVVYNV